1 MVSRFRAFGITGL
14 CADSGEILNEVN
26 KMIKIYA
33 VIDTNVLVS
42 ALLSRFKNTSTVQLL
57 QLLILQRFLNFQKQ
71 FFYIRFRNKKGRKRL
86 KTPVFEMK
94 KDGGIFPSSYVNYS
108 LYFYHFFRNNGIL
121 GERKMEDCLFCKI
134 IKGEIPSNKV
144 YEDDEILAFYDIN
157 PAAPVHILVIPKK
170 HITSLAY
177 IEKEDEQIKRIQT
190 LLSGEYDKDNAI
202 VTLHAGEGGTES
214 CDWASMLYRMY
225 TRWCEKNNKKIEMLD
240 YQDGEEAGIKSVS
253 FIVHGLNSYG
263 YLKNENGV
271 HRLVRVSPYD
281 SQNRR
286 HTSFAAV
293 EVMPEIEQDT
303 TVELDMK
310 DVRVDTFRSS
320 GKGGQHVNKTD
331 SAIRLTH
338 LPTGIVVSC
347 QQERSQHQNKDKA
360 MKMLISKL
368 VAIKE
373 KEHLDNLSEIQGE
386 QSKIEWGNQIR
397 SYVFMPYQMVKD
409 HRTNHQTSNINAVMS
424 GEIDEFIFKS
434 LAE

>member
-1 MVSRFRAFGITGL
+1 MLSECMGKVRELRAEIDQLAELLKPQEMKDRLTYLETKFSHSTWNEIPEDELREYSRLKKKYDLYF
-14 CADSGEILNEVN
+14 
-26 KMIKIYA
+26 KIW
-33 VIDTNVLVS
+33 DMFDDLS
-42 ALLSRFKNTSTVQLL
+42 ALAK
-57 QLLILQRFLNFQKQ
+57 IA
-71 FFYIRFRNKKGRKRL
+71 I
-86 KTPVFEMK
+86 
-94 KDGGIFPSSYVNYS
+94 
-108 LYFYHFFRNNGIL
+108 
-121 GERKMEDCLFCKI
+121 ED
-134 IKGEIPSNKV
+134 N
-144 YEDDEILAFYDIN
+144 DE
-157 PAAPVHILVIPKK
+157 
-170 HITSLAY
+170 AY
-177 IEKEDEQIKRIQT
+177 IKDFDMDYNYLVEEIQKMKLELMFT
-190 LLSGEYDKDNAI
+190 GKYDSCNAI
-202 VTLHAGEGGTES
+202 LSIQSGAGGKEAQDWTRMLLGMYAA
-214 CDWASMLYRMY
+214 WAS
-225 TRWCEKNNKKIEMLD
+225 KHDFGFKILD
-240 YQDGEEAGIKSVS
+240 WQDGEDSSVVKSVS
-253 FIVHGLNSYG
+253 VEITGENVYGLLNA
-263 YLKNENGV
+263 ENGV

-320 GKGGQHVNKTD
+320 GKGGQHINKTD

>member
-1 MVSRFRAFGITGL
+1 MLSECMGKVRELRA
-14 CADSGEILNEVN
+14 EIDQLAELLKPQEMKDRLTYLETKFSHSTWNE
-26 KMIKIYA
+26 IPEDELREY
-33 VIDTNVLVS
+33 S
-42 ALLSRFKNTSTVQLL
+42 
-57 QLLILQRFLNFQKQ
+57 
-71 FFYIRFRNKKGRKRL
+71 RL
-86 KTPVFEMK
+86 KK
-94 KDGGIFPSSYVNYS
+94 KYD
-108 LYFYHFFRNNGIL
+108 LYFKIL
-121 GERKMEDCLFCKI
+121 DMFDDLSTLAKIAIEDNDEAYVQDFDMDYNYLVEEIQKMKLELMFTGK
-134 IKGEIPSNKV
+134 
-144 YEDDEILAFYDIN
+144 YD
-157 PAAPVHILVIPKK
+157 
-170 HITSLAY
+170 SC
-177 IEKEDEQIKRIQT
+177 
-190 LLSGEYDKDNAI
+190 NAI
-202 VTLHAGEGGTES
+202 LSIQSGAGGKEAQDWTRMLLGMYAA
-214 CDWASMLYRMY
+214 WAS
-225 TRWCEKNNKKIEMLD
+225 KHDFGFKILD
-240 YQDGEEAGIKSVS
+240 WQDGEDSSVVKSVS
-253 FIVHGLNSYG
+253 VEITGENVYGLLNA
-263 YLKNENGV
+263 ENGV

-320 GKGGQHVNKTD
+320 GKGGQHINKTD

>member
-1 MVSRFRAFGITGL
+1 MLSEFMGKVRELRV
-14 CADSGEILNEVN
+14 EIDQLAELLKPQEMKDRLAYLETKFSHSTWNE
-26 KMIKIYA
+26 IPEDELREY
-33 VIDTNVLVS
+33 S
-42 ALLSRFKNTSTVQLL
+42 
-57 QLLILQRFLNFQKQ
+57 
-71 FFYIRFRNKKGRKRL
+71 RL
-86 KTPVFEMK
+86 KK
-94 KDGGIFPSSYVNYS
+94 KYD
-108 LYFYHFFRNNGIL
+108 LYFRIWDMFDDLSTLAKIAIEDNDETYVQDFNMDYSYLVEEIQ
-121 GERKMEDCLFCKI
+121 KMKLELMFTGK
-134 IKGEIPSNKV
+134 
-144 YEDDEILAFYDIN
+144 YD
-157 PAAPVHILVIPKK
+157 
-170 HITSLAY
+170 SC
-177 IEKEDEQIKRIQT
+177 
-190 LLSGEYDKDNAI
+190 NAI
-202 VTLHAGEGGTES
+202 LSIQSGAGGKEAQDWTRMLLGMYAA
-214 CDWASMLYRMY
+214 WASKHDF
-225 TRWCEKNNKKIEMLD
+225 EFKVLD
-240 YQDGEEAGIKSVS
+240 WQDGEDSSVVKSVS
-253 FIVHGLNSYG
+253 VEIRGENAYGLLNA
-263 YLKNENGV
+263 ENGV

>member
-1 MVSRFRAFGITGL
+1 MLSECMGKVRELRV
-14 CADSGEILNEVN
+14 EIDQLAELLKPQEMKDRLTYLETKFSHSTWNE
-26 KMIKIYA
+26 IPEDELREY
-33 VIDTNVLVS
+33 S
-42 ALLSRFKNTSTVQLL
+42 
-57 QLLILQRFLNFQKQ
+57 
-71 FFYIRFRNKKGRKRL
+71 RL
-86 KTPVFEMK
+86 KK
-94 KDGGIFPSSYVNYS
+94 KYD
-108 LYFYHFFRNNGIL
+108 LYFRIWDMFDDLSTLAKIAIEDNDETYVQDFNMDYSYLVEEIQ
-121 GERKMEDCLFCKI
+121 KMKLELMFTGK
-134 IKGEIPSNKV
+134 
-144 YEDDEILAFYDIN
+144 YD
-157 PAAPVHILVIPKK
+157 
-170 HITSLAY
+170 SC
-177 IEKEDEQIKRIQT
+177 
-190 LLSGEYDKDNAI
+190 NAI
-202 VTLHAGEGGTES
+202 LSIQSGAGGKEAQ
-214 CDWASMLYRMY
+214 DWTGMLLKMY
-225 TRWCEKNNKKIEMLD
+225 AAWANKHDFEFKVLD
-240 YQDGEEAGIKSVS
+240 WQDGEDSSVVKSVS
-253 FIVHGLNSYG
+253 VEIRGENAYGLLNA
-263 YLKNENGV
+263 ENGV